1 MVREFDVKLARAE
14 QEFAPYVTVEAAGKQ
29 NKQVSGNRALQQS
42 AEYTR
47 DFCAALCLAWE
58 RCFAVHRADS
68 GASGSTAP

>member
-1 MVREFDVKLARAE
+1 MAREFDVKLARAE
-14 QEFAPYVTVEAAGKQ
+14 QEFAPHVTVEAAGKQ
-29 NKQVSGNRALQQS
+29 HKQANGSRALQQS

-58 RCFAVHRADS
+58 RSFAVHRAES